1 MLATIVISGVSEAE
15 TAAKEILEHV
25 EAIKRIQ
32 SEAGFRGLKI
42 QVEINAE
49 AASGN

>member
-1 MLATIVISGVSEAE
+1 MLAKVKIKGLDKAE

-25 EAIKRIQ
+25 EAIR
-32 SEAGFRGLKI
+32 KI
-42 QVEINAE
+42 QQGAAWSGLTVEIELNTE